1 MTERRQEETP
11 DFLESLGEDLRPGVD
26 DVAAFPSRVDRYAK
40 AHKRALDMADYIGAL
55 PPDQAAHIKNIPVKE
70 IISSFS
76 AGDFSKLVDLADQLR
91 TCGAYLLF
99 RDYFT
104 LGMIRLAG
112 ACFCKKHLICPL
124 CAIRRGAK
132 FLKSYLHK
140 LESIQENNSLLKP
153 YLITFTVK
161 NGHSLHERFNT
172 LSFSM
177 KKYLQQRRNH
187 LKNKGP
193 YVEACKA
200 SAAVWSYEFKK
211 GKNSGLWHPHIHA
224 IWLCEIPPDQEQ
236 LSKDW
241 LNVTKDSFIVDVR
254 PINTQDDAVGGF
266 LEVFKYAV
274 KFAELP
280 LADNWEGY
288 RVLNG
293 RRLISSFG
301 EFRGIKEPDDLADEL
316 LAEDLPF
323 IEILLR
329 YRPGVGYTVEN
340 VSSATPA
347 SSAA

>member
-1 MTERRQEETP
+1 MTENQKEGTP
-11 DFLESLGEDLRPGVD
+11 GFLESLAEDTRPGVD
-26 DVAAFPSRVDRYAK
+26 EVTAFPSRVDRYAK
-40 AHKRALDMADYIGAL
+40 AHKRALDMADYIASLSANQVDQVDPVTGEIQRLLL
-55 PPDQAAHIKNIPVKE
+55 PLNLSDDHAR
-70 IISSFS
+70 
-76 AGDFSKLVDLADQLR
+76 LADLLR
-91 TCGAYLLF
+91 DCGSYLLF

-132 FLKSYLHK
+132 FLKSYLNK
-140 LESIQENNSLLKP
+140 LQVIQEKNPLLKP
-153 YLITFTVK
+153 YLVTFTVK
-161 NGHSLHERFNT
+161 NGSHLHERFNT
-172 LSFSM
+172 LHFSM
-177 KKYLQQRRNH
+177 KRYLQKRRDY

-193 YVEACKA
+193 FVEACKA
-200 SAAVWSYEFKK
+200 AGAVWSYEFKR

-224 IWLCEIPPDQEQ
+224 IWLCETPPDQEQ

-241 LNVTKDSFIVDVR
+241 LQVTSDSHIVDVR

-274 KFAELP
+274 KFADLP
-280 LADNWEGY
+280 LADNWEGF

-293 RRLISSFG
+293 RRLVASFG
-301 EFRGIKEPDDLADEL
+301 EFRGIKEPVDLADEL

-329 YRPGVGYTVEN
+329 YRPGVGYTVESVTN
-340 VSSATPA
+340 ANPSF
-347 SSAA
+347 AAA